1 MKNIFS
7 NVSAFM
13 VGVLICV
20 AAFACATDSDDANSN
35 SIAVLNEKIMALTAR
50 VNELEEKLE
59 NVEENLDYE
68 VIFQKISQNFGDG
81 AICNCSD
88 EIENIKETIS
98 NLQSTTPNNL
108 FPKINQIDGTSGGW
122 QETSNCEYDDKGRL
136 ISIKDVEKE
145 TYDGKTNTYTY
156 SYTISYDGNCCI
168 INENSPEE
176 GYSCKYTITF
186 DDDTLENCQ
195 AINYTIVSMICSSN
209 IF

>member
-1 MKNIFS
+1 MKNFFS
-7 NVSAFM
+7 NASAFM

-68 VIFQKISQNFGDG
+68 IIFQKISQNFGDG

-108 FPKINQIDGTSGGW
+108 FPKINQIYGNGGIF
-122 QETSNCEYDDKGRL
+122 QETYDCEYDDKGRL
-136 ISIKDVEKE
+136 ISTKAVEKE
-145 TYDGKTNTYTY
+145 TYEGKTTT
-156 SYTISYDGNCCI
+156 STETYTISYDGNRCI
-168 INENSPEE
+168 INNYDDE
-176 GYSCKYTITF
+176 GYSFKHTITF

-195 AINYTIVSMICSSN
+195 AINYTIVSMI
-209 IF
+209 FGM

>member
-1 MKNIFS
+1 MKNFFS
-7 NVSAFM
+7 NASAFM

-68 VIFQKISQNFGDG
+68 IIFQKISQNFGDG

-108 FPKINQIDGTSGGW
+108 FPKINQIYDNDGNWQVTSD
-122 QETSNCEYDDKGRL
+122 CEYDDKDRL
-136 ISIKDVEKE
+136 ISMKVVEKE
-145 TYDGKTNTYTY
+145 IYNGQTYTNTLT
-156 SYTISYDGNCCI
+156 YTISYDGNCCI
-168 INENSPEE
+168 INENNPEE
-176 GYSCKYTITF
+176 GYGGKYTITF
-186 DDDTLENCQ
+186 DDDTLEDCQ
-195 AINYTIVSMICSSN
+195 AINYAIVSIICGSN

>member
-1 MKNIFS
+1 MKNFFS

-108 FPKINQIDGTSGGW
+108 FPKINQIYGNGGGW
-122 QETSNCEYDDKGRL
+122 QETYDCEYDDKGRL
-136 ISIKDVEKE
+136 ISTKVVEKE
-145 TYDGKTNTYTY
+145 TYEGKTTT
-156 SYTISYDGNCCI
+156 STKTHTISYDGNCCI
-168 INENSPEE
+168 INEYDDE
-176 GYSCKYTITF
+176 GYSFKHTITF

-195 AINYTIVSMICSSN
+195 AINYTIVSMI
-209 IF
+209 FGMY

>member
-1 MKNIFS
+1 MKNFFS

-50 VNELEEKLE
+50 VNELEENLE

-108 FPKINQIDGTSGGW
+108 FPKINQIYGNGGIF
-122 QETSNCEYDDKGRL
+122 QETYDCEYDDKGRL
-136 ISIKDVEKE
+136 ISTKAVEKE
-145 TYDGKTNTYTY
+145 TYEGKTTT
-156 SYTISYDGNCCI
+156 STETYTISYDGNRCI
-168 INENSPEE
+168 INNYDDE
-176 GYSCKYTITF
+176 GYSFKHTITF

-195 AINYTIVSMICSSN
+195 AINYTIVSMI
-209 IF
+209 FGM

>member
-1 MKNIFS
+1 
-7 NVSAFM
+7 M

-88 EIENIKETIS
+88 EIDNIKETIS

-108 FPKINQIDGTSGGW
+108 FPKINQIYGNGGDW
-122 QETSNCEYDDKGRL
+122 QETYDCEYDDKGRL
-136 ISIKDVEKE
+136 ISTKVVEKE
-145 TYDGKTNTYTY
+145 TYEGKTTT
-156 SYTISYDGNCCI
+156 STETYTISYDGNRCI
-168 INENSPEE
+168 INEYDDE
-176 GYSCKYTITF
+176 GYSFKHTITF

-195 AINYTIVSMICSSN
+195 AINYTIVSMI
-209 IF
+209 FGM

>member
-1 MKNIFS
+1 MKNFFS
-7 NVSAFM
+7 NASAFM

-20 AAFACATDSDDANSN
+20 AAFACATDSDDVNSN

-98 NLQSTTPNNL
+98 NLQFSIYNKNSL
-108 FPKINQIDGTSGGW
+108 FPKINQIYGNGGIF
-122 QETSNCEYDDKGRL
+122 QETYDCEYDDKGRL
-136 ISIKDVEKE
+136 ISTKVVEKE
-145 TYDGKTNTYTY
+145 TYEGKTTT
-156 SYTISYDGNCCI
+156 STETYTISYDGNRCI
-168 INENSPEE
+168 INNYDDE
-176 GYSCKYTITF
+176 GYSFKHTITF

-195 AINYTIVSMICSSN
+195 AINYTIVSMI
-209 IF
+209 FGM

>member
-1 MKNIFS
+1 MKNFFS

-108 FPKINQIDGTSGGW
+108 FPKINQIYGNGGIF
-122 QETSNCEYDDKGRL
+122 QETYDCEYDDKGRL
-136 ISIKDVEKE
+136 ISTKAVEKE
-145 TYDGKTNTYTY
+145 TYEGKTTT
-156 SYTISYDGNCCI
+156 STETYTISYDGNRCI
-168 INENSPEE
+168 INNYDDE
-176 GYSCKYTITF
+176 GYSFKHTITF

-195 AINYTIVSMICSSN
+195 AINYTIVSMI
-209 IF
+209 FGM

>member
-1 MKNIFS
+1 MKNFFS
-7 NVSAFM
+7 NASAFM

-88 EIENIKETIS
+88 EIDNIKETIS
-98 NLQSTTPNNL
+98 NLQFSIYNKNSL
-108 FPKINQIDGTSGGW
+108 FPKINQIYDNVGNWQVTSD
-122 QETSNCEYDDKGRL
+122 CEYDDKGRL
-136 ISIKDVEKE
+136 ISMKVVEKE
-145 TYDGKTNTYTY
+145 IYNGQTYTDTLT
-156 SYTISYDGNCCI
+156 YTISYDGNCCSMI
-168 INENSPEE
+168 KNGTEYTE
-176 GYSCKYTITF
+176 KYTFTF
-186 DDDTLENCQ
+186 DDDTLEDCQ
-195 AINYTIVSMICSSN
+195 AINYAIISMICGSHM
-209 IF
+209 F

>member
-1 MKNIFS
+1 MKNFFS
-7 NVSAFM
+7 NASAFM

-108 FPKINQIDGTSGGW
+108 FPKINQIYGNGGIF
-122 QETSNCEYDDKGRL
+122 QETYDCEYDDKGRL
-136 ISIKDVEKE
+136 ISTKAVEKE
-145 TYDGKTNTYTY
+145 TYEGKTTT
-156 SYTISYDGNCCI
+156 STETYTISYDGNRCI
-168 INENSPEE
+168 INNYDDE
-176 GYSCKYTITF
+176 GYSFKHTITF
-186 DDDTLENCQ
+186 DDDTLEDCQ
-195 AINYTIVSMICSSN
+195 AINYAILSMLYD
-209 IF
+209 F

>member
-98 NLQSTTPNNL
+98 NLQSTTPNSL
-108 FPKINQIDGTSGGW
+108 FPKINQIYDNDGNWQVTSD
-122 QETSNCEYDDKGRL
+122 CEYDDKGRL
-136 ISIKDVEKE
+136 ISMKVVEKE
-145 TYDGKTNTYTY
+145 TYNGQTYTNTLT
-156 SYTISYDGNCCI
+156 YTISYDGNCCSMI
-168 INENSPEE
+168 KNGTEYTENH
-176 GYSCKYTITF
+176 TFTF
-186 DDDTLENCQ
+186 DDDSLEDCQ
-195 AINYTIVSMICSSN
+195 AINYAIISMICGSHM
-209 IF
+209 F

>member
-1 MKNIFS
+1 MKNFFS

-35 SIAVLNEKIMALTAR
+35 SITVLNEKIMALTAR
-50 VNELEEKLE
+50 VNELEENLE

-98 NLQSTTPNNL
+98 NLQFSIYNKNSL
-108 FPKINQIDGTSGGW
+108 FPKINHIDGKHGNW
-122 QETSNCEYDDKGRL
+122 QETYDCEYDDKGRL
-136 ISIKDVEKE
+136 ISMKVVEKE
-145 TYDGKTNTYTY
+145 TYNGQTYTGTKT
-156 SYTISYDGNCCI
+156 YTISYDGNCCSI
-168 INENSPEE
+168 ITNDTEYTEE
-176 GYSCKYTITF
+176 HTITF
-186 DDDTLENCQ
+186 DDDTLEDCQ
-195 AINYTIVSMICSSN
+195 AINYAILSMLYD
-209 IF
+209 F